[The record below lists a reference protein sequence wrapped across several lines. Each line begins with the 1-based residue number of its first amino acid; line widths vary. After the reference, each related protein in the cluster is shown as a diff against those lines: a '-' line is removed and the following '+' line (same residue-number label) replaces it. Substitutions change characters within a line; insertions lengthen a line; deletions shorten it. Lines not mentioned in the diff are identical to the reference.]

1 VVRRIDMWAC
11 RRVGVSA
18 NAAGVHSTTVR
29 AVKRECKTGV
39 LARFQNS
46 GVRIQNL
53 RVHGLVIEKI
63 RNPQSEIPKPRSSAA
78 SA

>member
-1 VVRRIDMWAC
+1 VASGEWFGVSTC
-11 RRVGVSA
+11 GRVGVSA

-63 RNPQSEIPKPRSSAA
+63 RNPKFLNRVPQRSA
-78 SA
+78 